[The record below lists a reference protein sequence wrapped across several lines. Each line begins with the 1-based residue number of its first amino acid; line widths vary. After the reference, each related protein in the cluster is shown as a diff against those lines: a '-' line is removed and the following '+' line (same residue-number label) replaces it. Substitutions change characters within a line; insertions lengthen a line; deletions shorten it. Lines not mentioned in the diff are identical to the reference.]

1 MGQTAIISPQIIDAT
16 TIGKTVL
23 TASSEGIAADAI
35 GLGATDDVTFNS
47 VDAVDGSYS
56 GNLVSEVNGTIRHYA
71 TGTDG
76 DADTSFIEIGDDG
89 TNLTV
94 YGKQSGAGAHKDIRL
109 GNSVHYM
116 QVVPTS
122 AKMEWYVSGIRK
134 LQVTSTNS
142 NFSADLI
149 ATTPTYT
156 LGNTSSRWGNVYAVN
171 GSYSGN
177 LNVEVSG
184 SQRVYNLGT
193 EGDTNSEYLETS
205 WDTNRAY
212 IETKATGS
220 GVSRDLFLGSA
231 SSGTTVVRGARTQL
245 YDGAALMQNID
256 SGYNTMYNGVRP
268 SSDGTV
274 TLGYD
279 GRRWSDVYS
288 VDGSYSGNLNTEV
301 GGSQRV
307 YNLGTEG
314 DADTEYLETV
324 VDSGIYCIR
333 TGATGSG
340 SYTKKVYV
348 GTGFSGTNSD
358 RGMTVSNS
366 DAKFIFGG
374 SRFTIAGGA
383 VTTYSKFIPAINGAY
398 PCGEDGK
405 RWSSVASV
413 DGDFSGD
420 VIMAANVDFTG
431 LPTADP
437 VVAGRLW
444 NDSGTLTISA
454 G

>member
-47 VDAVDGSYS
+47 VA
-56 GNLVSEVNGTIRHYA
+56 
-71 TGTDG
+71 
-76 DADTSFIEIGDDG
+76 
-89 TNLTV
+89 
-94 YGKQSGAGAHKDIRL
+94 
-109 GNSVHYM
+109 
-116 QVVPTS
+116 
-122 AKMEWYVSGIRK
+122 
-134 LQVTSTNS
+134 
-142 NFSADLI
+142 
-149 ATTPTYT
+149 
-156 LGNTSSRWGNVYAVN
+156 
-171 GSYSGN
+171 
-177 LNVEVSG
+177 
-184 SQRVYNLGT
+184 
-193 EGDTNSEYLETS
+193 
-205 WDTNRAY
+205 
-212 IETKATGS
+212 
-220 GVSRDLFLGSA
+220 
-231 SSGTTVVRGARTQL
+231 
-245 YDGAALMQNID
+245 
-256 SGYNTMYNGVRP
+256 
-268 SSDGTV
+268 
-274 TLGYD
+274 
-279 GRRWSDVYS
+279 S

-374 SRFTIAGGA
+374 SRFTIAGGS
-383 VTTYSKFIPAINGAY
+383 VTTYSKFIPATNGAY

-405 RWSSVASV
+405 RWSSVVSV

-444 NDSGTLTISA
+444 SDSGTLKISA